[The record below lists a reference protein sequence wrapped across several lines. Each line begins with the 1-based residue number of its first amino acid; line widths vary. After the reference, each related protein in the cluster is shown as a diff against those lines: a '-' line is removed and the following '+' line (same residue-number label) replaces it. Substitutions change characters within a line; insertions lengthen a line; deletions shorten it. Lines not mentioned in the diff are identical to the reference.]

1 MHIGDL
7 FENRGIELVSMSND
21 TVTFRSAQKF
31 HPGGR
36 VSFELDGQT
45 VKLLV
50 EEVSPDGDGNLF
62 SGRAVVG
69 KEILEGHFPQMH
81 SHQQK
86 RRAPRVLHRM
96 KIVSEKLPS
105 FQALSLDFS
114 PLGLRIRLDGAIEE
128 NQTIPLLIDFDWPG
142 QEALNTSARVV
153 WCRRDQGQYLAGLE
167 FVDVDELTA
176 KLMEAFYQEMVS
188 GEVGEVAKAV
198 AHKHRLESA
207 TSEIN
212 ETAEEEPARTR
223 LNIRG
228 HLESYSV
235 SGDSVRLILME
246 EGGPIHVDFNELYFL
261 RDHRGVAGLD
271 VTHTWKLLSS
281 RELYEANAH
290 RPRRLLGPTPAL
302 SHIQFVNRIGL
313 VVLEIVARES

>member
-128 NQTIPLLIDFDWPG
+128 NQTIPRLGLYGVVATRGNTWLAWSLSMLMSSPRSSWRPSIRKWFREKWAKWRRPWLISIGSTPPPRK
-142 QEALNTSARVV
+142 S
-153 WCRRDQGQYLAGLE
+153 
-167 FVDVDELTA
+167 
-176 KLMEAFYQEMVS
+176 
-188 GEVGEVAKAV
+188 
-198 AHKHRLESA
+198 
-207 TSEIN
+207 
-212 ETAEEEPARTR
+212 TR
-223 LNIRG
+223 
-228 HLESYSV
+228 
-235 SGDSVRLILME
+235 
-246 EGGPIHVDFNELYFL
+246 
-261 RDHRGVAGLD
+261 
-271 VTHTWKLLSS
+271 
-281 RELYEANAH
+281 
-290 RPRRLLGPTPAL
+290 RPRRRPPVRGSTFAAIWKAIPFRATA
-302 SHIQFVNRIGL
+302 SG
-313 VVLEIVARES
+313 

>member
-7 FENRGIELVSMSND
+7 FENRGIELVSISND
-21 TVTFRSAQKF
+21 TVTFRSAQQF

-50 EEVSPDGDGNLF
+50 EEVSPDADGNLF

-81 SHQQK
+81 SYQQK

-114 PLGLRIRLDGAIEE
+114 PLGLRVRLDGALKE

-153 WCRRDQGQYLAGLE
+153 WCRRDQGQYVAGLE
-167 FVDVDELTA
+167 FVDVNELTG

-207 TSEIN
+207 ATEIN
-212 ETAEEEPARTR
+212 DTVAEEPARTR

-235 SGDSVRLILME
+235 SGDSVRLVLVE
-246 EGGPIHVDFNELYFL
+246 ESEPIHFDFNELYFL
-261 RDHRGVAGLD
+261 RDYRGVAGLD
-271 VTHTWKLLSS
+271 IACAWKLSSS